1 MAPPK
6 FHEMRFSFAEEDSEE
21 EEFDSEDEPDD
32 GGQGGGQVYTAHFT
46 QKTVNCVNHL
56 GFRVGEI
63 GGNEELY
70 EELEETLW
78 VDYDGAEEEPDPE
91 GGSCFRMLDTRHT
104 PIFWECFD
112 VSLEEAKGAFDESRF
127 SHAFNVCM
135 AITINFRS
143 NDHWMLDTEDTAHG
157 VTLVNSLYDLWRQ
170 LLAKTNAELEIGG
183 GETRIVVAESIRAL
197 HRLVKDSCKDGI
209 NSSGT
214 ITHSCVYNHHNVR
227 LADPE
232 TFLPANTGQA

>member
-78 VDYDGAEEEPDPE
+78 VDYDGTEEEPDPE

-127 SHAFNVCM
+127 SHVRPPRAKGIRSAAGEPERGAGGCYPAERYTA
-135 AITINFRS
+135 AINK
-143 NDHWMLDTEDTAHG
+143 
-157 VTLVNSLYDLWRQ
+157 Q
-170 LLAKTNAELEIGG
+170 LG
-183 GETRIVVAESIRAL
+183 R
-197 HRLVKDSCKDGI
+197 
-209 NSSGT
+209 
-214 ITHSCVYNHHNVR
+214 
-227 LADPE
+227 
-232 TFLPANTGQA
+232 